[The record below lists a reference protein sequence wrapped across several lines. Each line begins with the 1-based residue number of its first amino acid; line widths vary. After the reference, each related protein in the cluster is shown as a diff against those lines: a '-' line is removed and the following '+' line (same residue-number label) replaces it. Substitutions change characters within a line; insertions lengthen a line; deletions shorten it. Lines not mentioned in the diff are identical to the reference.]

1 MKTLKL
7 KKIITLTSLLIL
19 LFSSPLYSQGLPGD
33 DPELPGDDPEF
44 TGNVDDQVPIDQDVW
59 LGLIGGCLISA
70 YFISRKQ
77 KKSLQ

>member
-7 KKIITLTSLLIL
+7 KKIITLTSLIIL

-33 DPELPGDDPEF
+33 DPEF
-44 TGNVDDQVPIDQDVW
+44 TDNVDDQVPIDQDVW

-77 KKSLQ
+77 KKAYNN